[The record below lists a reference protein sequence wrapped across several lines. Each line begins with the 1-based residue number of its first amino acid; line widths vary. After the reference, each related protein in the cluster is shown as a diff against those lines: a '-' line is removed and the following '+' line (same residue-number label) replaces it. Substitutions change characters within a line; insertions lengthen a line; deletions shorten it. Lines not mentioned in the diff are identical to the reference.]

1 MDLGYENPLEVV
13 DWEIYSDYNDAL
25 AAVVRGDVTYALMG
39 TGQNLAVQ
47 DMAANGEIDIVS
59 YQSEIMENYSC
70 CRMVAQTDWINDN
83 PNTVKAIIRALLR
96 AQSWYEAN
104 KEEAVKL
111 HAAAIEATEEYVGAY
126 MLDDEH
132 YFVSV
137 DPLKDAT
144 EKYGEEAP
152 EFYEEMAA
160 FFQEHDK

>member
-1 MDLGYENPLEVV
+1 MYAGCSQKGTEWKGIESFIGKKVAVNPSYFAFTGAVMDLGYENPLEVV

-111 HAAAIEATEEYVGAY
+111 HAAAIEGQKNMWA
-126 MLDDEH
+126 LIC
-132 YFVSV
+132 
-137 DPLKDAT
+137 
-144 EKYGEEAP
+144 
-152 EFYEEMAA
+152 
-160 FFQEHDK
+160 